1 MKWQVLKFDWDELKH
16 KANIAKH
23 QVTFQEAK
31 TVFDD
36 ERAIELFD
44 EEHSETEDRFTI
56 VGRSSSF
63 RELMVC
69 HCYRGKDENIIR
81 IISARE
87 ATKSEKDLYWRSWN
101 ER

>member
-1 MKWQVLKFDWDELKH
+1 MKFEWDELKH
-16 KANIAKH
+16 QANIAKH
-23 QVTFQEAK
+23 RVTFQEAE

-44 EEHSETEDRFTI
+44 EEHSSDEDRFTI
-56 VGRSSSF
+56 VGRSSAF

-69 HCYRGKDENIIR
+69 HCYRGENKDVIR

-87 ATKSEKDLYWRSWN
+87 ATKNEKDLYWRC
-101 ER
+101 

>member
-1 MKWQVLKFDWDELKH
+1 MKFEWDELKNQ
-16 KANIAKH
+16 ANIVKH
-23 QVTFQEAK
+23 KITFQEAE

-44 EEHSETEDRFTI
+44 EDHSDEEDRFTI
-56 VGRSSSF
+56 IGRSSAF

-69 HCYRGKDENIIR
+69 HCYRGNTEDIIR

-87 ATKSEKDLYWRSWN
+87 ATKNEKDLYWRQ
-101 ER
+101 ELT